1 MEHRCDHRKIFAL
14 EIVIND
20 RDAGE
25 IRGKTR
31 NVSLS
36 GMLVDISDMPIQLNP
51 IINISFPV
59 ECGEIIRAC
68 TAKAFVVHQHSGS
81 VGLMFSEI
89 DSDVRQMLRK
99 LLYGYATV
107 SERAYLSQHQQE
119 ISAARA
125 VA

>member
-1 MEHRCDHRKIFAL
+1 MEHRCDHRKLLTL
-14 EIVIND
+14 EIVLND

-25 IRGKTR
+25 IRGKSR

-36 GMLVDISDMPIQLNP
+36 GMLVDISDMSMRLNT
-51 IINISFPV
+51 IIDISFPV
-59 ECGEIIRAC
+59 ECGESIRAC
-68 TAKAFVVHQHSGS
+68 TAKVFVVHQKSGC

-107 SERAYLSQHQQE
+107 SERAYLAQHQQD